1 MGSLTADNSSIADAL
16 ERYALLLDASGSSP
30 YAVRAYRRAAELI
43 RPLPVPVAELVR
55 SGRVRELR
63 GIGTSLE
70 ARLQELVETGE
81 LAHARALEEELTPKL
96 EARLRR
102 ELAKGRPPRSER
114 VLLLSQARAVSEAIA
129 DPLGAEVAGD
139 ARRWSDVCH
148 RLAVVARSS
157 DALARFLALPQIVTA
172 VERADSHV
180 VGITVDGVPIELV
193 VAPPERF
200 GTELLL
206 ATGSEAFVESLG
218 PLPEAADEEALFAA
232 FGLPFVPPEL
242 REQPVAAGASV
253 PPLVE
258 LGQIR
263 GDLHVHTTWS
273 DGRASV
279 LEMAEAARA
288 LGYEYLAVCDHTRN
302 VQVVPGLDADDVRRQ
317 GDEIARVNETLAPF
331 RVLRGIEC
339 DILPDGSLDLP
350 DDVLAELDWVQASVH
365 AGQRSSAKEMTAR
378 VVEALRHPSVSC
390 LSHPKGRII
399 SRRPENALDLE
410 RTFDVAL
417 EEGKA
422 VEVNGLPSRLDLRDV
437 HVRLAI
443 EAGVP
448 IVCSTDAHSVG
459 GLANM
464 QLAVATARR
473 GGASA
478 ANILNTRPLGELL

>member
-55 SGRVRELR
+55 SGRVRELP
-63 GIGTSLE
+63 GIGASLE
-70 ARLQELVETGE
+70 ARLSELVTTGE
-81 LAHARALEEELTPKL
+81 LAHARALEEDLAPKL
-96 EARLRR
+96 EVRLRR
-102 ELAKGRPPRSER
+102 QIAGGGPPRSER
-114 VLLLSQARAVSEAIA
+114 VLLLSHARTVTESIAEQLDAV
-129 DPLGAEVAGD
+129 VAGD
-139 ARRWSDVCH
+139 ARRWSDDCH
-148 RLAVVARSS
+148 RLAVVARSP
-157 DALARFLALPQIVTA
+157 DALARFAALPQIITTLD
-172 VERADSHV
+172 RGDSRV
-180 VGITVDGVPIELV
+180 IGITVDGVPIELV

-200 GTELLL
+200 GTELLRT
-206 ATGSEAFVESLG
+206 TGSDAFVESLG
-218 PLPEAADEEALFAA
+218 PLPAAEDEEALFAA
-232 FGLPFVPPEL
+232 LGLPFVPPEL
-242 REQPVAAGASV
+242 REEPLARGTAV
-253 PPLVE
+253 PSLVE
-258 LGQIR
+258 LDQIR

-302 VQVVPGLDADDVRRQ
+302 VTVVPGLDADEVRRQ
-317 GDEIARVNETLAPF
+317 GEEIARVNEALAPF

-350 DDVLAELDWVQASVH
+350 DDVLVELDWVQASVH
-365 AGQRSSAKEMTAR
+365 AGQRASAEEMTAR

-399 SRRPENALDLE
+399 GRRPENALDLV
-410 RTFDVAL
+410 RTFEVAL

-443 EAGVP
+443 EGGVP
-448 IVCSTDAHSVG
+448 IVCSTDAHSVA

-473 GGASA
+473 GGAGMK
-478 ANILNTRPLGELL
+478 NVLNTRPLGELP